1 MKKYFGTDGIRGKA
15 NVHPMTPELALRL
28 GQVLALHFGKDHPEP
43 RIVIG
48 KDPRRSSYIFEF
60 ALAAGA
66 CSMGAST
73 YQLGPLP
80 TPAVAFLTRSM
91 RAQAGVMV
99 SASHNPFQDN
109 GIKIFG
115 ADGFKLPDEVEGRL
129 EALIDSDE
137 ADKNRPVGK
146 RLGRAYRIEDAL
158 GRYIVSAKDSFPLDL
173 PLRGLKIVVDCAN
186 GAAYRAAPAVFE
198 ELGAEV
204 IQLGTFPDGTNINR
218 RCGALYPEQMART
231 VVREEADL
239 GVALD
244 GDADRLILADEK
256 GEIVDGDAVMGL
268 VAEMFI
274 KEGRL
279 HDNTVV
285 ATVMSNMGLD
295 KYLRRLGGKLL
306 RTAVG
311 DRYVI
316 EAMRR
321 GGLNF
326 GGEQSG
332 HMIFLDHSTTG
343 DGLVSS
349 LQVMAV
355 MLRTGKKLSELVG
368 RFERFPQIL
377 EAVEVA
383 AKPAMEDV
391 PQLAAAV
398 KAAEKRLGDN
408 GRVLVRF
415 SGTENVLRIMVEAED
430 GALARAET
438 DKILEAAHSAPE
450 LH

>member
-1 MKKYFGTDGIRGKA
+1 MGT
-15 NVHPMTPELALRL
+15 V
-28 GQVLALHFGKDHPEP
+28 
-43 RIVIG
+43 
-48 KDPRRSSYIFEF
+48 
-60 ALAAGA
+60 
-66 CSMGAST
+66 
-73 YQLGPLP
+73 
-80 TPAVAFLTRSM
+80 
-91 RAQAGVMV
+91 
-99 SASHNPFQDN
+99 
-109 GIKIFG
+109 
-115 ADGFKLPDEVEGRL
+115 
-129 EALIDSDE
+129 
-137 ADKNRPVGK
+137 
-146 RLGRAYRIEDAL
+146 
-158 GRYIVSAKDSFPLDL
+158 
-173 PLRGLKIVVDCAN
+173 
-186 GAAYRAAPAVFE
+186 
-198 ELGAEV
+198 
-204 IQLGTFPDGTNINR
+204 PDGTNINR
-218 RCGALYPEQMART
+218 RCGALYPEQLART

-383 AKPAMEDV
+383 AKPAMENV

>member
-173 PLRGLKIVVDCAN
+173 SLRGLKIVVDCAN

>member
-173 PLRGLKIVVDCAN
+173 SLRGLKIVVDCAN

-198 ELGAEV
+198 ELGA
-204 IQLGTFPDGTNINR
+204 
-218 RCGALYPEQMART
+218 
-231 VVREEADL
+231 
-239 GVALD
+239 
-244 GDADRLILADEK
+244 
-256 GEIVDGDAVMGL
+256 
-268 VAEMFI
+268 
-274 KEGRL
+274 
-279 HDNTVV
+279 
-285 ATVMSNMGLD
+285 
-295 KYLRRLGGKLL
+295 
-306 RTAVG
+306 
-311 DRYVI
+311 
-316 EAMRR
+316 
-321 GGLNF
+321 
-326 GGEQSG
+326 
-332 HMIFLDHSTTG
+332 
-343 DGLVSS
+343 
-349 LQVMAV
+349 
-355 MLRTGKKLSELVG
+355 
-368 RFERFPQIL
+368 
-377 EAVEVA
+377 
-383 AKPAMEDV
+383 
-391 PQLAAAV
+391 
-398 KAAEKRLGDN
+398 
-408 GRVLVRF
+408 
-415 SGTENVLRIMVEAED
+415 
-430 GALARAET
+430 
-438 DKILEAAHSAPE
+438 
-450 LH
+450 